1 MEDTKP
7 VTFPRALA
15 LAVVFGVLTAAAP
28 DAMAKPLEEELSSIL
43 IDHPNIRAG
52 YKTIESSRQD
62 IAKAR
67 AGYFPTVA
75 ATGSGGPEYI
85 DSPGERARRANA
97 KAWLRSKVLAGVTV
111 TQNMF
116 SGYATATAVKTARL
130 NREIAEITLEGTRQ
144 STMFEGVT
152 AYIDVL
158 RQKRLIELARAN
170 ELTIERQLNLEDE
183 RVQRGSGIA
192 VDVLQAKSRLQLAKE
207 RLITFEGALE
217 DAVSRYFQVFGHPP
231 EIENMTDPVPPVNI
245 IPSGLERALEVA
257 LTENPAVGNSNTA
270 VEMARES
277 RTMVRSEYFP
287 VVDLVGS
294 WNYELN
300 NNTVTGT
307 TAGRVDRSFNK
318 LDTVQRLHH
327 PRRLDPGHLQLPR
340 QQGQFRLHQPQG
352 GGTDQTCLAG
362 LAQPPASVWGCWKT
376 RSTSRPKSSFPA
388 NGYATRARKRSST
401 CSTPKAKSTTPR
413 SITPRRPMTSGW
425 PSISSCWPWG
435 GSTPSISACRR
446 FDASTRGRFAGFY
459 FSTTPIGRIVPVST
473 RALTSWSARS
483 PVTPAKLA
491 PLRSAPWKL
500 APVTSAL
507 AKETPV
513 STA

>member
-85 DSPGERARRANA
+85 DSPGERARRANG
-97 KAWLRSKVLAGVTV
+97 KAWMRSKVLAGVTV

-116 SGYATATAVKTARL
+116 SGYATAAAVKTARL

-144 STMFEGVT
+144 STMFEGIT

-158 RQKRLIELARAN
+158 RQKRLIELARTN

-183 RVQRGSGIA
+183 RVRRGSGIT

-217 DAVSRYFQVFGHPP
+217 DAVSRYFQVFGHSP

-245 IPSGLERALEVA
+245 LPSGLERALEIS

-307 TAGRVDRSFNK
+307 RRDGAIVLSTNWTLFNGF
-318 LDTVQRLHH
+318 TTR
-327 PRRLDPGHLQLPR
+327 
-340 QQGQFRLHQPQG
+340 
-352 GGTDQTCLAG
+352 AG
-362 LAQPPASVWGCWKT
+362 LTQATYNYRASKDNFDYTNRKVVEQTKLAWQALL
-376 RSTSRPKSSFPA
+376 TSRLRLGLLENAINIAGEVFIS
-388 NGYATRARKRSST
+388 RKRL
-401 CSTPKAKSTTPR
+401 R
-413 SITPRRPMTSGW
+413 
-425 PSISSCWPWG
+425 
-435 GSTPSISACRR
+435 
-446 FDASTRGRFAGFY
+446 DAGKETVINVLDAESEVNNAQIDY
-459 FSTTPIGRIVPVST
+459 
-473 RALTSWSARS
+473 
-483 PVTPAKLA
+483 
-491 PLRSAPWKL
+491 
-500 APVTSAL
+500 TSASYDERL
-507 AKETPV
+507 AVYQLMLAMGRLNAKYLGLPPI
-513 STA
+513 